1 MNISKFLLI
10 DAALAIA
17 IIPLF
22 YLIKGKTKEDLL
34 EKININLPD
43 REKLLY
49 LEKIS
54 MGEGY
59 NIEFEWLVGIWKFV
73 SIWEKDTED
82 KVSIFST
89 LLRIFSAKIE
99 IKKEISPQNPLGFSI
114 STSIHFGFLSIKFS
128 GPGYLKAKQ
137 PLLIYFFNLIEF
149 KSGSNVLLRRSIKEP
164 IEKLKPFFAIIASN
178 EIDKWLSARGHG
190 GALILWLKE

>member
-10 DAALAIA
+10 DAALAIT

-22 YLIKGKTKEDLL
+22 YLIKGKTKKNLL
-34 EKININLPD
+34 EKININLPEK
-43 REKLLY
+43 EKLLN
-49 LEKIS
+49 LEKVAIR
-54 MGEGY
+54 EGY
-59 NIEFEWLVGIWKFV
+59 NIELDWLVGNWKFV
-73 SIWEKDTED
+73 SVWEKDNED
-82 KVSIFST
+82 QDSIFSS

-99 IKKEISPQNPLGFSI
+99 IKKTISPHNQIGLSI
-114 STSIHFGFLSIKFS
+114 STSIQFGFFSIKFS
-128 GPGYLKAKQ
+128 GPGYLKGKQ

-149 KSGSNVLLRRSIKEP
+149 KSGSNILLRRSIKEP

-178 EIDKWLSARGHG
+178 KIDKWLSARGPG